1 MKKIAFLV
9 TIGIVLV
16 SVIVALNTL
25 FTVHQTQQV
34 IVLQFGDPRQVITEP
49 GLKFKIPFIQD
60 VIYYDKRL
68 LDFPHPAEEVIAAD
82 QKRLV
87 VDSFARWKIV
97 DPLLFYQTVANE
109 LGARARL
116 NSLMSAGLRRV
127 IGSVPLAAV
136 LTEQRMGIREMIRDQ
151 VDAEAQR
158 FGMRVIDVR
167 IRRADL
173 PAENSQAIYAR
184 MKSEREREA
193 KEFRAQG
200 AEIGQRIRSR
210 ADRDRI
216 VILAE
221 SQKQAQIL
229 RGAGDAQSVQIYADA
244 FTQAPD
250 FYAFYRSLQAYR
262 ESLQGGNTTLILSPD
277 SAFFK
282 FFKEPEGRNAKSKR

>member
-1 MKKIAFLV
+1 MKKNALLITLG
-9 TIGIVLV
+9 GILAV
-16 SVIVALNTL
+16 VIVALNAFFTL
-25 FTVHQTQQV
+25 HQTRQA
-34 IVLQFGDPRQVITEP
+34 IVLQFGDPKRVIAEP
-49 GLKFKIPFIQD
+49 GLKFKVPFIQD
-60 VIYYDKRL
+60 VVYYDKRL
-68 LDFPHPAEEVIAAD
+68 LDFPHEAEEVIAAD

-87 VDSFARWKIV
+87 VDSFARWKII

-109 LGARARL
+109 RGARARL

-127 IGSVPLAAV
+127 IGSMPLIAV
-136 LTEQRMGIREMIRDQ
+136 LTEQRVDIRETIRDQ

-158 FGMRVIDVR
+158 FGMRVTDVR

-200 AEIGQRIRSR
+200 AEIAQRIRSR

-221 SQKQAQIL
+221 SRKQAQIL
-229 RGAGDAQSVQIYADA
+229 RGDGDAQSVQIYADA
-244 FTQAPD
+244 FSKAPD

-262 ESLQGGNTTLILSPD
+262 ESLQGGNTTLVLSPD
-277 SAFFK
+277 STFFR
-282 FFKEPEGRNAKSKR
+282 FFKELE

>member
-1 MKKIAFLV
+1 MTKNIPLFLV
-9 TIGIVLV
+9 GA
-16 SVIVALNTL
+16 ALAVVVVGLNAL
-25 FTVHQTQQV
+25 FTVHQNQQA
-34 IVLQFGDPRQVITEP
+34 IVLQFGDPKQVITTA
-49 GLKFKIPFIQD
+49 GLKLKVPFVQD
-60 VIYYDKRL
+60 VVYYDKRL
-68 LDFPHPAEEVIAAD
+68 LDFPHSAEEVIAAD

-87 VDSFARWKIV
+87 IDSYARWQII
-97 DPLLFYQTVANE
+97 DPLLFYETVGNE
-109 LGARARL
+109 QGARARL

-127 IGSVPLAAV
+127 IGSVPLSAV
-136 LTEQRMGIREMIRDQ
+136 LTEQRADIRKKIRSEVDNEARNFGIN
-151 VDAEAQR
+151 VT
-158 FGMRVIDVR
+158 DVR

-210 ADRDRI
+210 ADRDRV

-229 RGAGDAQSVQIYADA
+229 RGEGDAKSIEIYANA
-244 FTQAPD
+244 FSRAPD

-262 ESLQGGNTTLILSPD
+262 VSLQGDNTTLVLSPD
-277 SAFFK
+277 STFFRFFK
-282 FFKEPEGRNAKSKR
+282 DVDGTRSKKKR

>member
-1 MKKIAFLV
+1 MKSTLLV
-9 TIGIVLV
+9 LVGIVLV
-16 SVIVALNTL
+16 SVVVALNTL
-25 FTVHQTQQV
+25 FTVHQTQQA
-34 IVLQFGDPRQVITEP
+34 IVLQFGDPKQLITDP
-49 GLKFKIPFIQD
+49 GLHYKIPFIQD

-68 LDFPHPAEEVIAAD
+68 LDFPHAAEEVIAAD

-97 DPLLFYQTVANE
+97 NPLLFYQKVGTE
-109 LGARARL
+109 RGARARL
-116 NSLMSAGLRRV
+116 NSLMSSSLRRV
-127 IGSVPLAAV
+127 IGSVPMSAV
-136 LTEQRMGIREMIRDQ
+136 LSEERIIIRETIRDQ
-151 VDAEAQR
+151 VDKEAQS
-158 FGMRVIDVR
+158 FGMHVTDVR

-221 SQKQAQIL
+221 STKQAQIL
-229 RGAGDAQSVQIYADA
+229 RGEGDGRSVQIYADA
-244 FTQAPD
+244 FSRAPE
-250 FYAFYRSLQAYR
+250 FYAFYRSMQAYR
-262 ESLQGGNTTLILSPD
+262 VSLQAGNTTLVLSPD
-277 SAFFK
+277 SAFFR
-282 FFKEPEGRNAKSKR
+282 FFKELKGTSAKSKR

>member
-1 MKKIAFLV
+1 MKKNALLV
-9 TIGIVLV
+9 TFGGILV
-16 SVIVALNTL
+16 AVIVALNAFFTL
-25 FTVHQTQQV
+25 HQTKQA
-34 IVLQFGDPRQVITEP
+34 IILQFGDPRQVITEP
-49 GLKFKIPFIQD
+49 GLKFKLPFIQD
-60 VIYYDKRL
+60 VVYYDKRL
-68 LDFPHPAEEVIAAD
+68 LDFPHAAEEVIAAD

-87 VDSFARWKIV
+87 IDSFARWKIV

-109 LGARARL
+109 QGARARL

-127 IGSVPLAAV
+127 IGSVPLTAV
-136 LTEQRMGIREMIRDQ
+136 LTEQRVDIRETIRDQ

-158 FGMRVIDVR
+158 FGMRVTDVR

-200 AEIGQRIRSR
+200 AEIAQRIRSR

-221 SQKQAQIL
+221 SRKQAQIL
-229 RGAGDAQSVQIYADA
+229 RGEGDAKSVEIYANA
-244 FTQAPD
+244 FSQAPD

-277 SAFFK
+277 SAFFR
-282 FFKEPEGRNAKSKR
+282 FFKELEGRNAKSKR

>member
-1 MKKIAFLV
+1 MKRSSVVIA
-9 TIGIVLV
+9 GILLV
-16 SVIVALNTL
+16 SIVVVLNTL
-25 FTVHQTQQV
+25 FTVHQTQQA
-34 IVLQFGDPRQVITEP
+34 IVLQFGDPKQLITDP
-49 GLKFKIPFIQD
+49 GLKIKVPFIQD

-68 LDFPHPAEEVIAAD
+68 LDFPHAAEEVIAAD

-97 DPLLFYQTVANE
+97 DSLLFYQTVGNE

-127 IGSVPLAAV
+127 IGSVPMSAV
-136 LTEQRMGIREMIRDQ
+136 LSEERVGIRQTIRDQ
-151 VDAEAQR
+151 VNAEAQN
-158 FGMRVIDVR
+158 FGMQVTDVR

-173 PAENSQAIYAR
+173 PPENSQAIYAR

-200 AEIGQRIRSR
+200 YEIGQRIRSR

-221 SQKQAQIL
+221 SKKQAQIL
-229 RGAGDAQSVQIYADA
+229 RGEGDGQSVQIYADA
-244 FTQAPD
+244 FSRAPE

-262 ESLQGGNTTLILSPD
+262 ESLQGGNTTLVLSPD
-277 SAFFK
+277 SAFFR
-282 FFKEPEGRNAKSKR
+282 FFKELEGNSAKPKR